1 MALRS
6 PEQFKESL
14 RDGRE
19 VYMYGEKVK
28 DVTTHPALKVCVD
41 TMALDYECAE
51 LPQFKDLANV
61 YDDELKQEVRR
72 YYYIP
77 RNGEDLVKAT
87 ELIIATSTYAD
98 GYIPLA
104 KDIGADAINAI
115 QIFANLTGNKEYI
128 ERVHNFRQ
136 YLMKED
142 VAIVSAVTDA
152 KGDRLMRPSDPKQ
165 VHPDFYPRVVEKNA
179 KGIVVRGAKMH
190 ITGSAYSNEIFVIPG
205 RAMTEA
211 DKDYAVAFAVPCNA
225 KGLKQICRPIKS
237 GISSMEFP
245 VDRPWRMHTDQ
256 LIIFDDVFVPWER
269 VFMCGEWKQA
279 ILIAHNFG
287 ILHRRTGCAY
297 RIPISEIFVGMAYAM
312 AEYNGVEN
320 VPHIREKLTEA
331 AMYLQTLKSLTRAAC
346 LDFVVHGGM
355 PVPNPVTT
363 NIAKYHFADKYH
375 GLAKL
380 IQDIAGGALIT
391 KPTYLDWQN
400 PETHPYLE
408 KYMSGKSGTSAEA
421 RMRMFDLIRRQLASE
436 FEVMVLHGEGSLMSQ
451 RMMILGEAREELKRC
466 KKIADDMAGIK

>member
-1 MALRS
+1 
-6 PEQFKESL
+6 
-14 RDGRE
+14 
-19 VYMYGEKVK
+19 
-28 DVTTHPALKVCVD
+28 
-41 TMALDYECAE
+41 
-51 LPQFKDLANV
+51 
-61 YDDELKQEVRR
+61 
-72 YYYIP
+72 
-77 RNGEDLVKAT
+77 
-87 ELIIATSTYAD
+87 
-98 GYIPLA
+98 
-104 KDIGADAINAI
+104 
-115 QIFANLTGNKEYI
+115 
-128 ERVHNFRQ
+128 
-136 YLMKED
+136 
-142 VAIVSAVTDA
+142 
-152 KGDRLMRPSDPKQ
+152 
-165 VHPDFYPRVVEKNA
+165 
-179 KGIVVRGAKMH
+179 MH

-256 LIIFDDVFVPWER
+256 LVIFDDVFVPWER

-297 RIPISEIFVGMAYAM
+297 RIPISEIFVGMAYAI
-312 AEYNGVEN
+312 AEYNGVAD

-346 LDFVVHGGM
+346 LDFVMHGGM

-408 KYMSGKSGTSAEA
+408 KYMSGKAGTSAEA